1 MTTIREIALPGVGVR
16 YEFTTEAGEQVGVIV
31 HRGGRREMMVYD
43 ADDPERCTTVLHLTP
58 DDTQAL
64 AELMGGPTVRQV
76 ATAVEQHIEGLA
88 IDWVVVAD
96 GSAFVGRTIADG
108 MIRTRTGVSIVAV
121 MRDLETFP
129 SPEPDFVFSADD
141 VAVAIGT
148 PEGIAQVRAMLA

>member
-1 MTTIREIALPGVGVR
+1 
-16 YEFTTEAGEQVGVIV
+16 
-31 HRGGRREMMVYD
+31 
-43 ADDPERCTTVLHLTP
+43 
-58 DDTQAL
+58 
-64 AELMGGPTVRQV
+64 MGGPTVRQV

-88 IDWVVVAD
+88 INWITVNDD
-96 GSAFVGRTIADG
+96 SNFVGRTIADG

-129 SPEPDFVFSADD
+129 SPEPDFVFSAGD